1 MSVGTLF
8 FCYLKQS
15 EPNSEVSADQEGG
28 RGDRMSPAAN
38 AAARKEHTRT
48 CTTGGFGSSPE
59 VGYHKRYL
67 HYCRYLIFFVNE
79 INFEPNSEVSA
90 WQVPR
95 KGDTMSPSANAAAR
109 RECTGRARP
118 EGSVQVRKL
127 AFS

>member
-1 MSVGTLF
+1 MASATKRRHDVAV
-8 FCYLKQS
+8 S
-15 EPNSEVSADQEGG
+15 ERSRPQGV
-28 RGDRMSPAAN
+28 
-38 AAARKEHTRT
+38 HRT

-90 WQVPR
+90 DQVGGR
-95 KGDTMSPSANAAAR
+95 GDTMSPTANEAAR